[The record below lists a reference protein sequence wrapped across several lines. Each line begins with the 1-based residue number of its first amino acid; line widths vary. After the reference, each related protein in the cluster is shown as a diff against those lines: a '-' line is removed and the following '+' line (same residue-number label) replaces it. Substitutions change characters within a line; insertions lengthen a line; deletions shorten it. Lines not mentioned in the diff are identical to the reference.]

1 MLVAKGY
8 SLKHGIDY
16 DEMFA
21 LIAILETIWL
31 IIAIIAEYILKI
43 YQINVK

>member
-31 IIAIIAEYILKI
+31 IIAIIAKYILKI